1 MKLPLWLKTN
11 TFKDL
16 SPTKQL
22 LRKYGLTTVCEEAR
36 CPNKGHCFS
45 RPTAAFM
52 ILGHDCTRACG
63 FCSVNHHVPAPIS
76 MDEPQRVAEA
86 AKELNL
92 RHVVITSV
100 TRDDLPDGG
109 AQQFARTI
117 SAIKNLLPEA
127 AIEVLTPDFKGNIV
141 DLHIV
146 LAAMPDVFNHNIET
160 IPSLYNIVRPQADYK
175 RSLDVL
181 REAHDYSIDK
191 KLRVKSGLMVGFGER
206 FDQVVSVINDLR
218 QTGCELLTI
227 GQYMRPSKKNLPVVE
242 YIVPE
247 VFEQY
252 KKIAYDAGFS
262 FVASGPLVRSSMNA
276 DEMLRKLGKLG
287 ADTI

>member
-1 MKLPLWLKTN
+1 
-11 TFKDL
+11 
-16 SPTKQL
+16 
-22 LRKYGLTTVCEEAR
+22 
-36 CPNKGHCFS
+36 
-45 RPTAAFM
+45 
-52 ILGHDCTRACG
+52 
-63 FCSVNHHVPAPIS
+63 